1 MFNLSVFIIIKNE
14 EKRIAKTIEAVKNIA
29 DEIIIIDSGSTD
41 NSCEIA
47 RKMGCRVIYNQW
59 QGFGPQKVFGES
71 QCKNDWILNIDA
83 DELLSDELIKEIKE
97 LLSNDRIND
106 YIGYRIKIVNKFCL
120 EEKPHKFAY
129 FYNQL
134 RLYNRKFAG
143 FSSSVVHDSVLIKSY
158 DNNSQITM
166 IEPNSNIKIGQ
177 LYSIIHHQSFL
188 SFNHWIEKINFY
200 SQLQALEAFSKNK
213 NIPYYK
219 IFLSPLLA
227 FFKALILRRYFI
239 YGFDG
244 IIYSLIFA
252 FSRFVKM
259 IKIRE
264 MFRNRTNQDKS
275 Y

>member
-1 MFNLSVFIIIKNE
+1 
-14 EKRIAKTIEAVKNIA
+14 
-29 DEIIIIDSGSTD
+29 
-41 NSCEIA
+41 
-47 RKMGCRVIYNQW
+47 
-59 QGFGPQKVFGES
+59 
-71 QCKNDWILNIDA
+71 
-83 DELLSDELIKEIKE
+83 
-97 LLSNDRIND
+97 
-106 YIGYRIKIVNKFCL
+106 
-120 EEKPHKFAY
+120 
-129 FYNQL
+129 
-134 RLYNRKFAG
+134 
-143 FSSSVVHDSVLIKSY
+143 
-158 DNNSQITM
+158 M

-200 SQLQALEAFSKNK
+200 SQLQSLEAFSKNK
-213 NIPYYK
+213 NIPCYK

-252 FSRFVKM
+252 FSRFAKM